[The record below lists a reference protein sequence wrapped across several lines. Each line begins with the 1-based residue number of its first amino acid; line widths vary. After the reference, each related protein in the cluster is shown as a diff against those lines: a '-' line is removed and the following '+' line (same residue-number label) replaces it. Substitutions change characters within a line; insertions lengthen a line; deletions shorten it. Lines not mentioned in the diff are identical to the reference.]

1 MEFKIKKTFE
11 IIELSPVVLKTNIP
25 IIDIFTYSIYF
36 LGTPIYFFF
45 RTLKTNESFWNL
57 FKSKDKLSFS
67 GSEVKF
73 STLKDISGNS
83 FHFDSS
89 EIVKTEI
96 IFHKNKK
103 AFKLFK
109 ELMDKGYNL
118 NLNSISS
125 NFIIKEKLEF
135 YSLDS
140 QKSTKEEVLF
150 SSPEFA
156 NKIASF
162 LKMKN

>member
-1 MEFKIKKTFE
+1 MEYKIKKTFE

-45 RTLKTNESFWNL
+45 RTLKTKESFWNL

-67 GSEVKF
+67 GPEIKF
-73 STLKDISGNS
+73 STLKNIDGEKVS
-83 FHFDSS
+83 FDSD
-89 EIVKTEI
+89 EIIKTEI
-96 IFHKNKK
+96 IFHKNKD

-109 ELMDKGYNL
+109 ILMDKGFNL

-135 YSLDS
+135 YNSNTTKPL
-140 QKSTKEEVLF
+140 KEEVLF

-162 LKMKN
+162 LKIKN